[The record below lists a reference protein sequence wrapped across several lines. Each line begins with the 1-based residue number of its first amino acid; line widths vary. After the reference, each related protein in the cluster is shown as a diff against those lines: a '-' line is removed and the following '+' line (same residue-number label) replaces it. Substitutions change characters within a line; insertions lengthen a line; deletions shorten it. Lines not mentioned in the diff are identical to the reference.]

1 MTHLSG
7 EHDHYARLVAEGA
20 RLVFVNGALD
30 SLDVP
35 SVGVDER
42 YAGQLAAPDRAGPPA
57 DRVRRGADGDYL
69 PTREKAAGRRDA
81 LRAAGLDGDRLVA
94 HGHFS
99 PDGGRAALGDLLDR
113 AGERPTGVICSSDL
127 MAVGVLH
134 EARSRGL
141 KVPDDLS
148 VVGFDGIAAADW
160 VEPRLTTIEQPI
172 DEIAETAVRALLTL
186 IEEPGRELPS
196 YLFRPKL
203 RERASTGPPPA

>member
-1 MTHLSG
+1 MHMLLDRRVDGFIFISCEMTHLSG

-42 YAGQLAAPDRAGPPA
+42 YAGQLATQHLIGLGHRRIGFVAGPC
-57 DRVRRGADGDYL
+57 DYL

-141 KVPDDLS
+141 KVP
-148 VVGFDGIAAADW
+148 
-160 VEPRLTTIEQPI
+160 TTCPWS
-172 DEIAETAVRALLTL
+172 ASTST
-186 IEEPGRELPS
+186 PGLV
-196 YLFRPKL
+196 
-203 RERASTGPPPA
+203 ERA